1 MAGLTTSKATEQP
14 WEAQIPYLTKGF
26 AEAERLLLKENQ
38 PKYYSGKTLAEFT
51 PAELAA
57 QKNIINYA
65 GGDRVR
71 AMQDASENQLL
82 GTYDLANQLAQK
94 ATGYGDTAAQYGDA
108 AVQSGI
114 AAVQDAQARAD
125 AVGAYGSGLMDYGQ
139 GATRYGMSQGEY
151 AGMTPF
157 QDRQLSEML
166 AGNVDVSS
174 LAPVLN
180 AMGRDVRAEIQG
192 NILPGIRSQQVQY
205 QPGGSSRGDIVTS
218 NAVTAANQ
226 RMIDNASRMYAD
238 AYSQAQGRRL
248 PAGQMALQAQQAAQQ
263 LGTQGAQLGLGAGSL
278 AQQGYGTGLQGYDTG
293 LKGVQ
298 TGLQGVQAAQG
309 AGQLGLSALS
319 QYPSVMQAPLSMY
332 KAAGQVGAQQRAMN
346 QETINQAMA
355 KHNYEQ
361 MADQQAL
368 QNYMSMISGQYGGQS
383 TSTPSALSSLGQIV
397 SLIVGAK
404 AAGAQ

>member
-51 PAELAA
+51 PTELAA

-108 AVQSGI
+108 AVQ
-114 AAVQDAQARAD
+114 DAQARAD
-125 AVGAYGSGLMDYGQ
+125 AVGAYGGGLMDYGQ

-192 NILPGIRSQQVQY
+192 NILPGIRS
-205 QPGGSSRGDIVTS
+205 
-218 NAVTAANQ
+218 
-226 RMIDNASRMYAD
+226 
-238 AYSQAQGRRL
+238 
-248 PAGQMALQAQQAAQQ
+248 
-263 LGTQGAQLGLGAGSL
+263 
-278 AQQGYGTGLQGYDTG
+278 
-293 LKGVQ
+293 
-298 TGLQGVQAAQG
+298 
-309 AGQLGLSALS
+309 
-319 QYPSVMQAPLSMY
+319 
-332 KAAGQVGAQQRAMN
+332 
-346 QETINQAMA
+346 
-355 KHNYEQ
+355 
-361 MADQQAL
+361 
-368 QNYMSMISGQYGGQS
+368 
-383 TSTPSALSSLGQIV
+383 
-397 SLIVGAK
+397 
-404 AAGAQ
+404 

>member
-51 PAELAA
+51 PTELAA

-108 AVQSGI
+108 AVQ
-114 AAVQDAQARAD
+114 DAQARAD
-125 AVGAYGSGLMDYGQ
+125 AVGAYGGGLMDYGQ

-278 AQQGYGTGLQGYDTG
+278 AQQGYGTGLQG
-293 LKGVQ
+293 VQ

-319 QYPSVMQAPLSMY
+319 QYPGIMQAPLSMY
-332 KAAGQVGAQQRAMN
+332 KAAGQVGAQKRAMN

-361 MADQQAL
+361 MAPQQAL

-383 TSTPSALSSLGQIV
+383 TSTPSALSSLGQ
-397 SLIVGAK
+397 LIALVKG
-404 AAGAQ
+404 GR